1 MKKTYLIPQTEIISI
16 QTEGLLAASLSI
28 SRDSAN
34 PNSPALSRRRNDR
47 DWEDEDF

>member
-1 MKKTYLIPQTEIISI
+1 MKKTYIIPQAEIISI

-28 SRDSAN
+28 SGKYAD

>member
-1 MKKTYLIPQTEIISI
+1 MKKTYIIPRAEIISM

-28 SRDSAN
+28 SNDRAN
-34 PNSPALSRRRNDR
+34 PYSPALSRRRNDR

>member
-1 MKKTYLIPQTEIISI
+1 MKKTYIIPQAEIISI

-28 SRDSAN
+28 SGKYAD
-34 PNSPALSRRRNDR
+34 PNSPALSRRKNDW

>member
-1 MKKTYLIPQTEIISI
+1 MKKTYIIPRAEIISI

-28 SRDSAN
+28 SNDRADG
-34 PNSPALSRRRNDR
+34 NSPALSRRKNDL

>member
-1 MKKTYLIPQTEIISI
+1 MKKTYIIPRAEITSI

-28 SRDSAN
+28 SNNRADG
-34 PNSPALSRRRNDR
+34 NSPALSRRRSGQ